1 MIVISARNRD
11 IITEGSDADIVRD
24 LKYFLSLTYQDNELW
39 KLFEARIMEELY
51 RRISEELDHA
61 ILYGVDRT

>member
-39 KLFEARIMEELY
+39 KLYNEALRSVVDEVNEEGTH
-51 RRISEELDHA
+51 EL
-61 ILYGVDRT
+61 

>member
-1 MIVISARNRD
+1 MWSKRRRQIRNRYD
-11 IITEGSDADIVRD
+11 WREH
-24 LKYFLSLTYQDNELW
+24 QW
-39 KLFEARIMEELY
+39 KLIKTRIMEELY

>member
-1 MIVISARNRD
+1 MWSKRRRQIRKRYD
-11 IITEGSDADIVRD
+11 WREH
-24 LKYFLSLTYQDNELW
+24 QWELF
-39 KLFEARIMEELY
+39 KARIMEELY